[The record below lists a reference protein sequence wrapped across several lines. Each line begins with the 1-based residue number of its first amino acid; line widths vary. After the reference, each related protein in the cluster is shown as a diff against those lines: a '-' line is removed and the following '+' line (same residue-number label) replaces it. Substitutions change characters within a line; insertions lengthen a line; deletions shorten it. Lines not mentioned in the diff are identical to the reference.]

1 MRIKP
6 LILLF
11 FVAILWGGYVVLSVN
26 SQVRTSRAERIK
38 EKMHDQGEV
47 LQWFFQERTLA
58 LKSLNDDEPFV
69 SRYSKNE
76 WENLSPWKGV
86 AFLKNKSAHIYGP
99 FDKMMPQAHREML
112 VKKLIEIQPAGALS
126 GIHWDAFQWN
136 GTPFVVAYVSRLY
149 GSQVFLA
156 QASDWGR
163 SLSLLSSDSGWTL
176 VNQAGTILFHS
187 DIRYVGQKRPTQ
199 KEEQQL
205 ALSSTNLVATLAVP
219 KSSFG
224 NGFLAQIIFASLG
237 FFIIAYVLIA
247 QLIRS
252 EKTLHLEEAQQL
264 KSTLQQQY
272 LVQLQELEKKSKVHK
287 PEAQKLFFKDLS
299 HRVASSLGRQ
309 LQPAFISILG
319 YSQWLMSVASLRSD
333 EEKSALN
340 AIVRESRASKE
351 LLDKLLSVAGET
363 DLVKIPMKL
372 ETPVLRALKRWEA
385 EFQAEH
391 IKVEKIIG
399 ETSFYPIHSEAIE
412 KALDHLFQNA
422 IESMS
427 RQIDKSIRLSLVDA
441 NDSIILTVQDSG
453 CGIDAAHLSQISDPF
468 FTTKSHLARLGLGL
482 TEAFGLLKQHH
493 AIIAV
498 TSQLNEGTTFEI
510 RFDKQEAQRV
520 LELSEAKRRS
530 SAQEGRI
537 LVPQDL
543 PRPLEAQPQEELIQ
557 VESQIVDDEIE
568 QLLDLSDLD
577 FIEKPSYEGSQKT
590 SASESFLD
598 ENPDRGHHA

>member
-1 MRIKP
+1 M
-6 LILLF
+6 ILLF

-26 SQVRTSRAERIK
+26 SQVRTSKAERIK
-38 EKMHDQGEV
+38 EKMQDQGEV

-58 LKSLNDDEPFV
+58 LKSLKDDEPFV

-76 WENLSPWKGV
+76 WESLSPWKGV

-99 FDKMMPQAHREML
+99 FEKMMPLAHREIL
-112 VKKLIEIQPAGALS
+112 LKKLIEIQPAGALS
-126 GIHWDAFQWN
+126 GVHWDAFQWN
-136 GTPFVVAYVSRLY
+136 GTPFVVAYVSRIY

-176 VNQAGTILFHS
+176 VNQSGTILFHS
-187 DIRYVGQKRPTQ
+187 DIRYVGQKKPLRQ
-199 KEEQQL
+199 DEQQL
-205 ALSSTNLVATLAVP
+205 ALSSTNLIATLAQP
-219 KSSFG
+219 KSNFG
-224 NGFLAQIIFASLG
+224 NGFLAQILFVSLG

-247 QLIRS
+247 QIIRS
-252 EKTLHLEEAQQL
+252 EKELHFEEATQLKNTLHN
-264 KSTLQQQY
+264 QY
-272 LVQLQELEKKSKVHK
+272 LSQLQELEKKSKAQK

-319 YSQWLMSVASLRSD
+319 YSQWLMSVADFRSE
-333 EEKSALN
+333 EEKSAIN

-351 LLDKLLSVAGET
+351 LLDKLLSVAGEK
-363 DLVKIPMKL
+363 DFVKIPMKL

-385 EFQAEH
+385 EFQSEH
-391 IKVEKIIG
+391 IKVEKVIG

-427 RQIDKSIRLSLVDA
+427 RQIDKVIRLSLVDA
-441 NDSIILTVQDSG
+441 NDSIILTIQDNG
-453 CGIDAAHLSQISDPF
+453 CGIDANHLTQISDPF

-482 TEAFGLLKQHH
+482 TESFGLLKQHH

-520 LELSEAKRRS
+520 LELSEIRKRS
-530 SAQEGRI
+530 GDLEGRI

-543 PRPLEAQPQEELIQ
+543 PRPLEEPPQEELVQSEIQ
-557 VESQIVDDEIE
+557 AVDEEIE
-568 QLLDLSDLD
+568 QLLDLSELD
-577 FIEKPSYEGSQKT
+577 FIEKPETIEKNST
-590 SASESFLD
+590 PESFLD
-598 ENPDRGHHA
+598 ENPERGLDA